1 MTQERLEDRL
11 RATLADA
18 LADPALEIR
27 GLRQLTGGAS
37 LQTWYLE
44 AAHGDG
50 TARPLILR
58 RDPLLEHAAK
68 ASFGIEAAVLKAAA
82 RAGVP
87 EPEVVLHSDD
97 VNVLGAPFVLMEFVE
112 GETLAP
118 RILRDDR
125 YATARAKMAAQCGEI
140 LAAIHKIP
148 VSEIEGLREL
158 RDPLDILRGLLD
170 MYAERLPAFELGM
183 RWLKAN
189 RPPASPPTV
198 VHGDFRNGNLIVG
211 PDGIRAVLDWEL
223 VHQGDPM
230 QDLGYLCARVW
241 RFGGDGPVGGFGS
254 YEDLFTAYEN
264 AGGRPIDPAVVRWWE
279 VWSTLHW
286 GTGCLHM
293 GRRYLSGALPS
304 VEMAA
309 IGPRTREQEYD
320 TLLLIEQ
327 QLGRLV

>member
-18 LADPALEIR
+18 LADPGLEIR

-44 AAHGDG
+44 VAHADG
-50 TARPLILR
+50 TSRPLILR

-148 VSEIEGLREL
+148 VSEIEGLRAL

-254 YEDLFTAYEN
+254 YEDLFTAYEK